1 MNKQEKIDLIV
12 AYMEGNVRDEEVELF
27 YQLLE
32 TDKEF
37 EELVGEYHQIDM
49 LLEEMFPDD
58 DEEDTFIENE
68 FDVKDENQKK
78 ITLTTQMGK
87 NQKTKKNMFLMR
99 WIAASVLLLL
109 SIGFIYYLNPST
121 KNNQKITKNKNQTD
135 KSLDKKENINP
146 KIDKDSLKNEKDNVV
161 EKEEIEIVLPKK
173 EKIEEKIAVIPN
185 DIKQKFESKN
195 RSLEAMAE
203 DGSSRSTKSFKI
215 IVPQNNENFKDKIIF
230 KWEWEW
236 EKENT
241 EPMLMLSILDRF
253 GNEYKKFEIN
263 TKEKKSSYI
272 INVSDFEPALYYF
285 QISTTQESIPYTGR
299 FFVRKP
305 F

>member
-1 MNKQEKIDLIV
+1 MNKDINDEKNWYEWIDKFFQYSLSEQEMVIF
-12 AYMEGNVRDEEVELF
+12 DEKYNEDATFAKEVEKRRYFENIVDQLE
-27 YQLLE
+27 YQNIE
-32 TDKEF
+32 VDIS
-37 EELVGEYHQIDM
+37 EE
-49 LLEEMFPDD
+49 
-58 DEEDTFIENE
+58 
-68 FDVKDENQKK
+68 ENQFILPTPQRITAKRSFFQKNKK
-78 ITLTTQMGK
+78 VLFGV
-87 NQKTKKNMFLMR
+87 
-99 WIAASVLLLL
+99 AASVLLFI
-109 SIGFIYYLNPST
+109 SITSIYYLNQTT
-121 KNNQKITKNKNQTD
+121 KNNQKITKNKNHTD
-135 KSLDKKENINP
+135 KSLDKKENTIP

-161 EKEEIEIVLPKK
+161 EKKEKIEIVLPKK
-173 EKIEEKIAVIPN
+173 EKNEEKIAVIPD

-230 KWEWEW
+230 KWEWE
-236 EKENT
+236 KENT

-272 INVSDFEPALYYF
+272 INISDFEPALYYF